1 MGTSTERNAR
11 RKKRRQSQKDREQ
24 DAKKNKFARPLSAGG
39 FFAPLLDSE
48 SIRNTNLMRNAIQD
62 H

>member
-24 DAKKNKFARPLSAGG
+24 DEKKVLEGIILENKSNSTTRV
-39 FFAPLLDSE
+39 
-48 SIRNTNLMRNAIQD
+48 
-62 H
+62 

>member
-24 DAKKNKFARPLSAGG
+24 DAKKILEGIILENRSN
-39 FFAPLLDSE
+39 ST
-48 SIRNTNLMRNAIQD
+48 I
-62 H
+62 